1 MKVKGTLEG
10 KKLTRAA
17 SNKINRRYVTKLQE
31 FKEKTNEELVK
42 LRETK
47 MSSTDKFALE
57 MAIQVKMKQ
66 SFAEAQEKNKKNGET
81 VESDSIEAE

>member
-1 MKVKGTLEG
+1 MKIKGTLEG

-17 SNKINRRYVTKLQE
+17 NNKINRRYVTKLQE
-31 FKEKTNEELVK
+31 FKEKANEELVK

-57 MAIQVKMKQ
+57 MAIQIKMKQ
-66 SFAEAQEKNKKNGET
+66 SIAEAQEKNKENGET
-81 VESDSIEAE
+81 TEPNDIEAE